1 MQEML
6 TPSGRRCSRGSWKS
20 APLLCVLSS
29 PLEPP
34 RSFSHRL
41 TLFAEKKN
49 VCCTSCLLRTS
60 PPSPQQYHCVNLTQF
75 SSVLTMQLFLTV

>member
-41 TLFAEKKN
+41 TLFG
-49 VCCTSCLLRTS
+49 L
-60 PPSPQQYHCVNLTQF
+60 YHVMLGLHSLQMPGKLWDKTLTRA
-75 SSVLTMQLFLTV
+75 L